1 MKFRSAIYDLL
12 LLIASMYVILKSISN
27 EGYRKTIKY
36 RFTLSKNEPVI
47 KDFKNQQKKSSFN
60 GLWIHAAS
68 VGEVLGA
75 VNLINKIKLE
85 YENYPIFLTVTNYA
99 ALKLIREKY
108 SDIYVRISP
117 LDFSWLISKLCSIL
131 QVPNIVIVEAEY
143 WPNLID
149 IFSKHG
155 RIFHISTRFSKKAFN
170 RYKSFNFLF
179 KDIFSKITAFFA
191 KTEDDKNNLIK
202 YGIKENK
209 VFTVGDIKAYQNYK
223 DFCSEE
229 NIFDLVAGSTH
240 RGEES
245 ILIKL
250 YLKFE
255 KNISL
260 AIAPRHL
267 SRLDEVIIELKRN
280 NIKFL
285 LWSKDKDFI
294 KRYKNQK
301 SIVLIDTMGEL
312 SDIYSLGK
320 IGFVGGTLQKIGGH
334 NLFEPAICSRPVLFG
349 KYYQRQSF
357 MADTL
362 LRENK
367 EISNNTHKGAYV
379 IENFEQFYKLVK
391 YLLQDNNWLE
401 EGKIARKK
409 FEYASHSLERTYNL
423 LKDKFNVF
431 V

>member
-1 MKFRSAIYDLL
+1 ML
-12 LLIASMYVILKSISN
+12 LLIASTYVILKSISN
-27 EGYRKTIKY
+27 ESYRKTIKY
-36 RFTLSKNEPVI
+36 RFTLSQDEPVL
-47 KDFKNQQKKSSFN
+47 KEFKNQQKKSSFS

-75 VNLINKIKLE
+75 VNLISKIRQE

-108 SDIYVRISP
+108 HYINVRISP
-117 LDFSWLISKLCSIL
+117 LDFSWLISRLCSIL
-131 QVPNIVIVEAEY
+131 QVPNIIIVEAEY

-155 RIFHISTRFSKKAFN
+155 RIFHVSTRFSKKALN
-170 RYKSFNFLF
+170 RYKNFNFLF
-179 KDIFSKITAFFA
+179 KNTFSKITAFFT
-191 KTEDDKNNLIK
+191 KTEEDNNNLIK
-202 YGIKENK
+202 YGINENK
-209 VFTVGDIKAYQNYK
+209 VFTVGDIKAYQSYK

-229 NIFDLVAGSTH
+229 SIFDLVAGSTH
-240 RGEES
+240 KGEES
-245 ILIKL
+245 VLINL

-267 SRLDEVIIELKRN
+267 SRLNEIIAELKRN
-280 NIKFL
+280 DINFL

-294 KRYKNQK
+294 KRNQNQK

-312 SDIYSLGK
+312 SDIYALGK

-362 LRENK
+362 LKENK
-367 EISNNTHKGAYV
+367 EISNNTYKGAYV
-379 IENFEQFYKLVK
+379 VESLDQFYDLVK
-391 YLLQDNNWLE
+391 YLLQNNNWLE